1 MTANVMIDENG
12 NECGNTLERDAD
24 KCERCGGG
32 EFEVGF
38 AWDKCIK
45 CGNLKNPH
53 FRYEQSIIRDN
64 QNRKHGHYFKDVS
77 KLDFIDVYAVLKL
90 FDVTD
95 PCLQHAIKKL
105 LCAGQRGVKDQV
117 KDINEAKDTLERCLE
132 LLSVGGDDA

>member
-1 MTANVMIDENG
+1 MIRNVLIDENG
-12 NECGNTLERDAD
+12 NEYGNTLERDAA
-24 KCERCGGG
+24 KCERCGGS
-32 EFEVGF
+32 FV
-38 AWDKCIK
+38 WDKCIK